1 MNLTIDSAWYP
12 HLPMKE
18 ICLQWKLL
26 YIRGRGCGHIG
37 NKNSKKTPR
46 AIATSIVRVYE
57 TEGDSTKV
65 SMGLFKEPSK
75 AYFVD
80 INEEKIVSEGISID
94 GKTIELTVS
103 PYSIA
108 NVCIEF

>member
-1 MNLTIDSAWYP
+1 
-12 HLPMKE
+12 
-18 ICLQWKLL
+18 
-26 YIRGRGCGHIG
+26 
-37 NKNSKKTPR
+37 
-46 AIATSIVRVYE
+46 
-57 TEGDSTKV
+57 
-65 SMGLFKEPSK
+65 MGLFKEPSK

>member
-1 MNLTIDSAWYP
+1 
-12 HLPMKE
+12 
-18 ICLQWKLL
+18 
-26 YIRGRGCGHIG
+26 
-37 NKNSKKTPR
+37 
-46 AIATSIVRVYE
+46 
-57 TEGDSTKV
+57 
-65 SMGLFKEPSK
+65 MGLFKEPSK

-94 GKTIELTVS
+94 GKTIDFTVS